1 MLSVM
6 EPSFPKFFSF
16 PLAFAASEIPTAFDG
31 TEASACQLLQLKA
44 WATKPRFFILW
55 RVLSTD
61 EDFQSLCSWGAGRS
75 SPSMSWS
82 GWQRADH
89 VFQCCCSHSSTAS
102 SSGVYQIFLTHSTE
116 QMFPFLVWSDVS
128 DVQTEIRKGEPYK
141 VSCLS
146 EAPICQYLTGRTKGN
161 KNQTP
166 NQKALSSCF
175 SLSAWCCKQNPQASV
190 LAKN

>member
-6 EPSFPKFFSF
+6 EPSFPKFFFF
-16 PLAFAASEIPTAFDG
+16 PLAFAASEIPTTFDG
-31 TEASACQLLQLKA
+31 IGAGGCQLLQLKA
-44 WATKPRFFILW
+44 WVTKPHFFVLW

-61 EDFQSLCSWGAGRS
+61 EDFQSLCRWGAEQS
-75 SPSMSWS
+75 SPSVSWS
-82 GWQRADH
+82 GWQHTDH
-89 VFQCCCSHSSTAS
+89 VFQCCSHSNTAS

-116 QMFPFLVWSDVS
+116 QMFPFLVWSDAS
-128 DVQTEIRKGEPYK
+128 DVQTEIRKGEPRR

-146 EAPICQYLTGRTKGN
+146 EAPICQFLTGRTKGK

-175 SLSAWCCKQNPQASV
+175 SLSGWCCNQNPHASV
-190 LAKN
+190 LAKD